1 MWIKAQTDMTNN
13 ARLIEK
19 GANNEWTLAFNYGGA
34 NQELTLQNLGA
45 NSPAITT
52 SIAVADNTWHKVDV
66 TINNTSLAIAIYVD
80 GVLNVA
86 GTSSGSAASTSN
98 NIYLGEY
105 GGGGYLYQGL
115 MDEVRISNTVRSAAW
130 IATEYNTESSPAT
143 FLSEGTQQN
152 SGAVTAPIF
161 SPAAGTY
168 TSAQTVTISTP
179 TPGASIR
186 YTTDGSTP
194 SQTAG
199 PLYSGPITVT
209 SSLTVNAI
217 AYASGMINSAV
228 SSAAY
233 TITGSTWY
241 NVSWTNRKPV
251 TIHHSQVAG
260 TTNLANFPVLVS
272 VTDPNLATVANGGNV
287 GRSDGGDIL
296 FTASDGAT
304 QLAYEMESYNGSTGQ
319 VIAWVDVPTLSPTAD
334 TVLYLYYGNPA
345 ASNQQNPA
353 GVWNSNYE
361 GVWHLP
367 NGTTLTA
374 NDSTGNGNNALT
386 LNGTSAGAGE
396 IDGAASFN
404 GTSNFIQVPNS
415 SSLNGWT
422 QQTVSVWI
430 KAQTDMTNNA
440 RLIEKGANN
449 EWTLAFNLSLI
460 HI

>member
-1 MWIKAQTDMTNN
+1 M
-13 ARLIEK
+13 
-19 GANNEWTLAFNYGGA
+19 
-34 NQELTLQNLGA
+34 
-45 NSPAITT
+45 
-52 SIAVADNTWHKVDV
+52 
-66 TINNTSLAIAIYVD
+66 
-80 GVLNVA
+80 
-86 GTSSGSAASTSN
+86 
-98 NIYLGEY
+98 
-105 GGGGYLYQGL
+105 
-115 MDEVRISNTVRSAAW
+115 
-130 IATEYNTESSPAT
+130 
-143 FLSEGTQQN
+143 
-152 SGAVTAPIF
+152 
-161 SPAAGTY
+161 
-168 TSAQTVTISTP
+168 TISTP

-449 EWTLAFNLSLI
+449 EWTLAFNYGGGNQELTLQNLGANSPAITTSIAVADNTWHKIDATINNTSLAIAIYVDGVLNVAGTSSGSASSTSNNIYMGEYGGGGYLYQGLLDEVRISNTVRSAAWIATEYNTESSPATFLSEGAQQKP
-460 HI
+460 